1 MINEILH
8 LASSNHVSDNN
19 YTEILGR
26 LCSLVKKGTGEL
38 FITET
43 QSRERGSYSSQKH
56 RAGNEGVIHHR
67 NKPKPSMGNSSG
79 WKRTDSEVSGCMIY
93 KHIDSTLYQF

>member
-1 MINEILH
+1 MY
-8 LASSNHVSDNN
+8 VSDNN

-43 QSRERGSYSSQKH
+43 QSRERGSYSS
-56 RAGNEGVIHHR
+56 
-67 NKPKPSMGNSSG
+67 PKQTKAEYG
-79 WKRTDSEVSGCMIY
+79 
-93 KHIDSTLYQF
+93 